1 MDKLK
6 NKLKA
11 SILLEYVKKEEL
23 ENLLELDLESFNN
36 MVYNRNFSNYIKW
49 EYGKYSLTKNV
60 KAEYNGE
67 FDNTT
72 LIFIITEFCSE
83 LINIG
88 KFKQNIKYY
97 ISQIED
103 DIKVMEHFYDNMEEK
118 IQEYNKLQS
127 DLNDMF
133 SSFPY
138 IIRKFYL
145 N

>member
-1 MDKLK
+1 MEKLK

-36 MVYNRNFSNYIKW
+36 MEYNRNFTNYIKW
-49 EYGKYSLTKNV
+49 EYGKYSLV
-60 KAEYNGE
+60 KYVKVEYNGE